1 MIKKVLLVLLC
12 GIIIFGITG
21 CGNDTEKSSGGNSQK
36 AEDKVETLEC
46 SKENSDNWTKVSSK
60 YVVTFTNGEFDEA
73 VLTNEMTILSDWYRK
88 TIDEYLDSIERIYS
102 GYDLDVEKADEESTT
117 YHITLDKDGI
127 ETDLDTRIT
136 GDDVPSYKTALE
148 SDGYMCN

>member
-1 MIKKVLLVLLC
+1 
-12 GIIIFGITG
+12 
-21 CGNDTEKSSGGNSQK
+21 
-36 AEDKVETLEC
+36 
-46 SKENSDNWTKVSSK
+46 
-60 YVVTFTNGEFDEA
+60 
-73 VLTNEMTILSDWYRK
+73 MTILSDWYRK